1 MVFFVFRKKLKNL
14 KKKLDLKGGNMLQSI
29 LPVKGLF
36 FVPFFGSSK
45 IESTWDKLSF
55 REAARLSGRQNNLW
69 RPLIMRTKITLVCTE
84 CKRRNYDTM
93 KEKKNTPDR
102 LELNK
107 HCPFCR
113 KNTLHREAK

>member
-1 MVFFVFRKKLKNL
+1 MPLFVV
-14 KKKLDLKGGNMLQSI
+14 QSL

-36 FVPFFGSSK
+36 FVPFFRVSFLNLRGRNK
-45 IESTWDKLSF
+45 SF
-55 REAARLSGRQNNLW
+55 REAARLSGRQNILW
-69 RPLIMRTKITLVCTE
+69 RPKIMRTKITLVCTE

-113 KNTLHREAK
+113 KHTLHRETK